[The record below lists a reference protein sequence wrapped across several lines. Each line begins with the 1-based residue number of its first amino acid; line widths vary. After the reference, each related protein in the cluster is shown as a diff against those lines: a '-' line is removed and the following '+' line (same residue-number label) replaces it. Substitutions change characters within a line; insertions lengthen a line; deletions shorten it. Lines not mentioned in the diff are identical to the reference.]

1 MRSCLTM
8 QLKQLNDGK
17 IIKPTQRAQLT
28 RLVLKLEQ
36 EQASAMRLEALPD
49 RDPLPV
55 IKAERPGENPVLRA
69 IAYGTLFSMLIL
81 SLACLTWIWHDFKP
95 LEIPDW
101 KPVFTLAEV
110 AREKGELYDAK
121 ELYSQAGRFAA
132 WRDDWAGLLAAACG
146 INKLEKRTVRYSPR
160 ESLLL
165 RAMTAAERKQSRAG
179 ISAVGKAFT
188 LLGEHELASVALSRI
203 GKLWP
208 AEDNDVADT
217 ALSDCWTG
225 TASYK
230 TDLSSE

>member
-1 MRSCLTM
+1 M
-8 QLKQLNDGK
+8 QLKELNDGK
-17 IIKPTQRAQLT
+17 MSKPTQRAQLT
-28 RLVLKLEQ
+28 RLILELEQ
-36 EQASAMRLEALPD
+36 EQASAMHPEASLD

-55 IKAERPGENPVLRA
+55 INAQRLRENPARRA
-69 IAYGTLFSMLIL
+69 IAYGALFSIFVL
-81 SLACLTWIWHDFKP
+81 SLASLTWIWRDSKP

-165 RAMTAAERKQSRAG
+165 RAMTAAEKKQSRAG
-179 ISAVGKAFT
+179 ITAVGKAFT
-188 LLGEHELASVALSRI
+188 LLGEHELASIALSRI

-208 AEDNDVADT
+208 AEDNDITDT
-217 ALSDCWTG
+217 ALSDCWTD
-225 TASYK
+225 TANYR
-230 TDLSSE
+230 TNLSGE